1 LAATTGDDS
10 ETKEKERARRP
21 AGTQIAAERPAMAR
35 KDIVVIG
42 ASAGGLEAVLS
53 LVGCVPQ
60 DLPASL
66 FLVLHQ
72 SPGWKS
78 ALPQL
83 LAKAGPLRA
92 GHPADGEPIEPGR
105 IYVAPNDHHMLLEAG
120 CVRITRGPREN
131 RFRPAVD
138 PLFRSAAYIY
148 GPRTVGVVLSGALD
162 DGTSGLY
169 TVKLR
174 GGTAIVQEPSDAT
187 VSAMP
192 LNALQHTEADYIL
205 PAADIGELLE
215 RVVREP
221 APQAR
226 RVPPGEDEKTLHEIR
241 IAQGRTEAG
250 QDFTRFGTLTP
261 FTCPECRGVLTR
273 VNEGRIA
280 RFRCHTGHALSRE
293 TLLSAIA
300 RNVEDSLYDAVR
312 ALDEAAMLLED
323 LAADFAREGHGEAAA
338 RSLALARVTRERSRP
353 VRDAATGSEALDPDS
368 LEARPG
374 Q

>member
-1 LAATTGDDS
+1 
-10 ETKEKERARRP
+10 
-21 AGTQIAAERPAMAR
+21 MAR

-53 LVGCVPQ
+53 IAGGLPA
-60 DLPASL
+60 DLQASL
-66 FLVLHQ
+66 FVVLHQ

-83 LAKAGPLRA
+83 LAKAGPLPA
-92 GHPADGEPIEPGR
+92 GHPADGEHIGAGR

-148 GPRTVGVVLSGALD
+148 GARAVGVVLSGALD
-162 DGTSGLY
+162 DGASGLY
-169 TVKLR
+169 TLKLR
-174 GGTAIVQEPSDAT
+174 GGTAIVQDPSDAT

-192 LNALQHTEADYIL
+192 LNALQYTEADYTV
-205 PAADIGELLE
+205 PAAAIGGLLA

-221 APQAR
+221 APHAR
-226 RVPPGEDEKTLHEIR
+226 RLPPGEDEKTLHEIR

-261 FTCPECRGVLTR
+261 FTCPECRGVLAR
-273 VNEGRIA
+273 VKDGGIV
-280 RFRCHTGHALSRE
+280 RFRCHTGHAFSRQ
-293 TLLSAIA
+293 TLLGSIA
-300 RNVEDSLYDAVR
+300 RDVEESLYDALR
-312 ALDEAAMLLED
+312 ALHEAAMHLED
-323 LAADFAREGHGEAAA
+323 LAAHFGREGDGEAAA
-338 RSLALARVTRERSRP
+338 RSLALVRASRERSRP
-353 VRDAATGSEALDPDS
+353 VREAAIRSGTIDVGDAGAGSISRETRVPRA
-368 LEARPG
+368 ARTS
-374 Q
+374 

>member
-1 LAATTGDDS
+1 M
-10 ETKEKERARRP
+10 
-21 AGTQIAAERPAMAR
+21 TQ

-42 ASAGGLEAVLS
+42 ASAGGLEAMLS
-53 LVGCVPQ
+53 LVGRLPK

-83 LAKAGPLRA
+83 LANAGPLPA
-92 GHPADGEPIEPGR
+92 AHPADGERIEPGR
-105 IYVAPNDHHMLLEAG
+105 IYLAPNDHHMLLETG

-148 GPRTVGVVLSGALD
+148 GPRAVGVVLSGALD

-174 GGTAIVQEPSDAT
+174 GGTAIVQDPADAMVDT
-187 VSAMP
+187 MP
-192 LNALQHTEADYIL
+192 LNALQHTEADYTL
-205 PAADIGELLE
+205 PAAEIGRLLG

-221 APQAR
+221 APPAR

-241 IAQGRTEAG
+241 IAQGRTESG
-250 QDFTRFGTLTP
+250 QDITRFGTLTP

-273 VNEGRIA
+273 VKDGRIA

-312 ALDEAAMLLED
+312 ALDEAAMLLEE

-338 RSLALARVTRERSRP
+338 RSLALARATRERSRP
-353 VRDAATGSEALDPDS
+353 VREAAIRSGTPEVDDAGAGSISKEMRAPRA
-368 LEARPG
+368 ARTS
-374 Q
+374 

>member
-1 LAATTGDDS
+1 
-10 ETKEKERARRP
+10 
-21 AGTQIAAERPAMAR
+21 MAR

-42 ASAGGLEAVLS
+42 ASAGGLEAMLS
-53 LVGCVPQ
+53 LVARLPQ

-72 SPGWKS
+72 SPDWKS

-83 LAKAGPLRA
+83 LARSGPLPA
-92 GHPADGEPIEPGR
+92 AHPADGERIEPGR

-148 GPRTVGVVLSGALD
+148 GPRAVGVVLSGALD
-162 DGTSGLY
+162 DGASGLY

-174 GGTAIVQEPSDAT
+174 GGTAIVQDPSDAR

-192 LNALQHTEADYIL
+192 LNALQHTEADYTV
-205 PAADIGELLE
+205 PAAAMGDLLA

-221 APQAR
+221 APQA
-226 RVPPGEDEKTLHEIR
+226 
-241 IAQGRTEAG
+241 
-250 QDFTRFGTLTP
+250 P

-273 VNEGRIA
+273 VKDGSIA
-280 RFRCHTGHALSRE
+280 RYRCHTGHALSRD
-293 TLLSAIA
+293 TLLSAIH
-300 RNVEDSLYDAVR
+300 RNVDAR
-312 ALDEAAMLLED
+312 C
-323 LAADFAREGHGEAAA
+323 RP
-338 RSLALARVTRERSRP
+338 SRG
-353 VRDAATGSEALDPDS
+353 RL
-368 LEARPG
+368 G